1 MLAHTI
7 NEYARAFGPNPPRER
22 LPRLLRR
29 NLVARGI
36 SIFNP
41 RGRALRDIPEVQQL
55 MGLMLECIDPGAA
68 IQGAI
73 RLRAEA
79 VRYLG
84 EWRMAGHLF
93 SASNPE
99 PRRPHRLSDFVQAWQ
114 TRTSQTRAPWPD
126 EWPLLEL
133 CFKLLSWFPLLRDDP
148 EGQVYLEAITRATA
162 QAATF
167 SSYRSAIIHGQPPH
181 DDNSVKS
188 AIRDIFASIAESD
201 VEVDEEIMPH
211 VPRDRLSL
219 MTIHQAKG
227 LEFPLVIV
235 DVSSDY
241 KTNNHLQR
249 FRRFPEVPS
258 AVQKMEADLAPFTAI
273 GPLRTAR
280 APIDRTF
287 DDLVRLYYVAYSRP
301 ESVLLLV
308 GLDPCLRY
316 NTPIKH
322 VATWWRS
329 DESWA
334 WRTAVRGRAPA
345 LANNIPLHLI

>member
-1 MLAHTI
+1 
-7 NEYARAFGPNPPRER
+7 
-22 LPRLLRR
+22 
-29 NLVARGI
+29 
-36 SIFNP
+36 
-41 RGRALRDIPEVQQL
+41 
-55 MGLMLECIDPGAA
+55 
-68 IQGAI
+68 
-73 RLRAEA
+73 
-79 VRYLG
+79 
-84 EWRMAGHLF
+84 
-93 SASNPE
+93 
-99 PRRPHRLSDFVQAWQ
+99 
-114 TRTSQTRAPWPD
+114 
-126 EWPLLEL
+126 LLEL

-148 EGQVYLEAITRATA
+148 EGQVYLEAITRAIA

-167 SSYRSAIIHGQPPH
+167 SSYRSTVIHGRPPH

-188 AIRDIFASIAESD
+188 AIRDIFAPIAEGD

-235 DVSSDY
+235 DVASDY
-241 KTNNHLQR
+241 RRHHPLQV
-249 FRRFPEVPS
+249 FRRFPDVPS
-258 AVQKMEADLAPFTAI
+258 AVQKMEDDLAPFSAI

-280 APIDRTF
+280 RAMDRTF

-301 ESVLLLV
+301 ESILLLV

-316 NTPIKH
+316 NTGIKH
-322 VATWWRS
+322 IATWWRS

-334 WRTAVRGRAPA
+334 WRRAVPGRPPA